1 MSQDHDD
8 PILIVRRPDKRL
20 TSAVDLVHLADG
32 DEVHVAHIDSPR
44 VPDVDKAVG
53 TSLEQGIT
61 RCIFNLENFTW
72 IDSAGLGLLIHILR
86 HCRDGGG
93 DLVLVKPNDRVSMVF
108 RVAQVEELLT
118 VVETEDE
125 AVVLLRS

>member
-1 MSQDHDD
+1 M
-8 PILIVRRPDKRL
+8 ILVVRRHDKRL
-20 TSAVDLVHLADG
+20 TSSVDLVHLDAEG
-32 DEVHVAHIDSPR
+32 EELRVAHIDSPR
-44 VPDVDKAVG
+44 VPDVDKAVRA
-53 TSLEQGIT
+53 SLEQGIT

-72 IDSAGLGLLIHILR
+72 IDSSGLGLLIHILR

-118 VVETEDE
+118 MADSEDE
-125 AVVLLRS
+125 AVSLLRTG